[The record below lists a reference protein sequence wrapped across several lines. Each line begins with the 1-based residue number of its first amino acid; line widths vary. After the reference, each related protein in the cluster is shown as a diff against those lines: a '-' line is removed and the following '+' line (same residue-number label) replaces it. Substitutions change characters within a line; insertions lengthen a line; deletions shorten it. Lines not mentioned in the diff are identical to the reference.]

1 VLKIPEGMRTHR
13 HDFRVGRE
21 VVRCEFFCYF
31 SDGVSSQKFSPEV
44 FILRT
49 SLLAA
54 AFAYT
59 LLMPFLAHAAN
70 HSSGNRGS
78 ADHSSADQG
87 LEARRVELNRLLSD
101 EWEYTLRTEPELATQ
116 VGDNRY
122 NDRLSDFSDKAIAE
136 NLEHARQ
143 ALARFEAIDVAGF
156 PEQER
161 LNHALMVRSLREGL
175 ESARFKGWE
184 MPATQFGGVHLW
196 YPSLPFDSPFRTV
209 KDYEDYLSRLHQI
222 PRALEQATAHMRD
235 GLRDHLMPPKY
246 LLEKVSEQAQGIAEN
261 SLEKSPFTSPLAK
274 FPDSIGEADRK
285 RLRGAIEE
293 AVKNE
298 VAPAYA
304 KFAKFVRE
312 DYAPHGR
319 MDPGEWALPDG
330 EARYRFAVR
339 QQTTTDMTA
348 DQIHELGV
356 KSVAEI
362 EAKMLALAQAQG
374 FRDLRSF
381 NEHIRQDPALH
392 AKSAQQLLEL
402 YTHYRDQ
409 MYGKLPQLFGRLPKN
424 KLAVVPMES
433 FRSASAPPADYSIGA
448 GDGSRPGRIN
458 VNEYAP
464 ERRLLLNV
472 EAIAYHEGVPGH
484 HLQFS
489 IAQEL
494 TDLPPFRKFDLDVN
508 AYTEG
513 WAFYSERLGK
523 EVGFYQDPYSEY
535 GRLQN
540 EMWRAVRWVVDTGV
554 HSQHWTRQQ
563 MVDYFHEHT
572 AMDDENINTEVDRYI
587 AWSGQAL
594 SYKMGQMKIL
604 ELRERAQKELGAKFD
619 LRAFHDAVLDSGPLP
634 LDVLEGKI
642 AEWIAERKQ

>member
-1 VLKIPEGMRTHR
+1 MT
-13 HDFRVGRE
+13 FMA
-21 VVRCEFFCYF
+21 
-31 SDGVSSQKFSPEV
+31 Q
-44 FILRT
+44 
-49 SLLAA
+49 A
-54 AFAYT
+54 
-59 LLMPFLAHAAN
+59 
-70 HSSGNRGS
+70 
-78 ADHSSADQG
+78 ADQNRPAPS
-87 LEARRVELNRLLSD
+87 LEERRAELNRLLAD
-101 EWEYTLRTEPELATQ
+101 EWEYTLRTQPELATQ

-122 NDRLSDFSDKAIAE
+122 NDRLSDFSDKAIADD
-136 NLEHARQ
+136 LEHSRQ

-161 LNHALMVRSLREGL
+161 LNHALMVRGLREGL
-175 ESARFKGWE
+175 EGAKFKDWE
-184 MPATQFGGVHLW
+184 MPATQFGGIHLG
-196 YPSLPFDSPFRTV
+196 YASLAFDSPFRNV
-209 KDYEDYLSRLHQI
+209 KDYEDYLSRLHQM
-222 PRALEQATAHMRD
+222 PRVLEQATGHMRD

-246 LLEKVSEQAQGIAEN
+246 LLEKVSIQAQGIADD
-261 SLEKSPFTSPLAK
+261 SIEKSPFTSPLGK

-285 RLRGAIEE
+285 RLRAAIED
-293 AVKNE
+293 AVKSE

-312 DYAPHGR
+312 GYAPHGR
-319 MDPGEWALPDG
+319 LDPGEWALPDG

-339 QQTTTDMTA
+339 HQTTTDMTA

-362 EAKMLALAQAQG
+362 EAQMLKIAQAQG
-374 FRDLRSF
+374 FHDLKSF

-392 AKSAQQLLEL
+392 AKSGKQLFDL
-402 YTHYRDQ
+402 YSHYRAQ
-409 MYGKLPQLFGRLPKN
+409 MYGKLPELFGRLPKN
-424 KLAVVPMES
+424 KLTVVPMEE
-433 FRSASAPPADYSIGA
+433 FRAASSPPADYSIGA

-464 ERRLLLNV
+464 EKRLLLNV

-489 IAQEL
+489 IAEEL

-540 EMWRAVRWVVDTGV
+540 EIWRAVRWVVDTGV

-563 MVDYFHEHT
+563 MVDYFHQHT
-572 AMDDENINTEVDRYI
+572 AMDEENINTEVDRYI
-587 AWSGQAL
+587 AWPAQAL

-604 ELRERAQKELGAKFD
+604 DLRARAQKELGTKFD

-642 AEWIAERKQ
+642 DRWIKENQQANK

>member
-1 VLKIPEGMRTHR
+1 MRTALLLTTFAYFLLMAFIVQAA
-13 HDFRVGRE
+13 DRVAADRSLE
-21 VVRCEFFCYF
+21 ERRAAL
-31 SDGVSSQKFSPEV
+31 K
-44 FILRT
+44 
-49 SLLAA
+49 SLLA
-54 AFAYT
+54 
-59 LLMPFLAHAAN
+59 
-70 HSSGNRGS
+70 
-78 ADHSSADQG
+78 
-87 LEARRVELNRLLSD
+87 E

-136 NLEHARQ
+136 DLEHARQ
-143 ALARFEAIDVAGF
+143 ALARFEAVDVTGF
-156 PEQER
+156 PEQEK
-161 LNHALMVRSLREGL
+161 LNRTLMVRSLREGL
-175 ESARFKGWE
+175 EGAKFKDWE
-184 MPATQFGGVHLW
+184 MPVTQFGGVHLW
-196 YPSLPFDSPFRTV
+196 YASLPFDSPFRNV
-209 KDYEDYLSRLHQI
+209 KDYEDYVSRLHQI
-222 PRALEQATAHMRD
+222 PRVLEQATGHMRD

-246 LLEKVSEQAQGIAEN
+246 LLEKVSEQAQGIAN
-261 SLEKSPFTSPLAK
+261 DPLDKSPFTSPLTK
-274 FPDSIGEADRK
+274 FPDSIAEADRK
-285 RLRGAIEE
+285 RLRTEIED

-304 KFAKFVRE
+304 KFAKFVRD
-312 DYAPHGR
+312 DYAPQGR
-319 MDPGEWALPDG
+319 LDPGEWALPDG

-339 QQTTTDMTA
+339 HQTTTDMTA
-348 DQIHELGV
+348 DQILELGV

-362 EAKMLALAQAQG
+362 ETQMLRIAEAQG
-374 FRDLRSF
+374 FHDLKSF

-392 AKSAQQLLEL
+392 AKSGQQLMDL

-409 MYGKLPQLFGRLPKN
+409 MYEKLPQLFGQLPKN
-424 KLAVVPMES
+424 KLAVEPMES
-433 FRSASAPPADYSIGA
+433 FRAASSPPADYSIGA

-464 ERRLLLNV
+464 EKRLLLNV

-494 TDLPPFRKFDLDVN
+494 TDVPPFRKFDLDVN

-540 EMWRAVRWVVDTGV
+540 EIWRAVRWVVDTGV

-587 AWSGQAL
+587 AWPAQAL
-594 SYKMGQMKIL
+594 SYKMGQIKIL
-604 ELRERAQKELGAKFD
+604 ELRERAQRELGPKFD

-642 AEWIAERKQ
+642 TEWIRERK